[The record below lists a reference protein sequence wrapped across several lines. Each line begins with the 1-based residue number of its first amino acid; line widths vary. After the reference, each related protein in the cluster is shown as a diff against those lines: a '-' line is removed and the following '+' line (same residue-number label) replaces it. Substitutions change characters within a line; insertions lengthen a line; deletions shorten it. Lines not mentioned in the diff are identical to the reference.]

1 VPLTTRTLIW
11 LFPVAFMLHDFEEII
26 LGEPWLK
33 KNADDVLA
41 RLPRRVPGFL
51 RKQIRDVSAKSAGE
65 FAFSVG
71 LIFALVS
78 LSAYLALEVGQY
90 TFFLLASGGFFLHG
104 FMHVGQ
110 AVLLRRYVPAVI
122 TSLVIAIPYGLLL
135 FPRLIQQGV
144 VTLPSLLVYFVL
156 AIVLIGPFIFVIH
169 FVGAFLYKSAVRLLI
184 GS

>member
-1 VPLTTRTLIW
+1 MPLTTRTLIW
-11 LFPVAFMLHDFEEII
+11 LFPIAFMLHDFEEVI

-33 KNADDVLA
+33 KNAGEVLA
-41 RLPRRVPGFL
+41 RLPRRVPAFL
-51 RKQIRDVSAKSAGE
+51 TRQIRDVFAKSAGE
-65 FAFSVG
+65 FALSVG

-78 LSAYLALEVGQY
+78 LSAFLALEAGQY
-90 TFFLLASGGFFLHG
+90 AFFLLASGGFFLHG

-122 TSLVIAIPYGLLL
+122 TSLVIAIPYGLVL

-144 VTLPSLLVYFVL
+144 VSLSGLLVYFLLAVVL
-156 AIVLIGPFIFVIH
+156 LGPFIFVIH
-169 FVGAFLYKSAVRLLI
+169 FVGAFLYKSAIRLLI